1 MSAHDASC
9 VFCKIAQGAIPA
21 KKAYED
27 DELLAFHDI
36 NPKAALHLLIVPKA
50 HLVSLQHVDHTHAQ
64 LLGKMLVLA
73 AKLAADNG
81 SPGGFRTV
89 INTGKVGGQEVYHL
103 HVHVLG
109 GPERASL
116 GFNL

>member
-1 MSAHDASC
+1 MSHDPNC

-21 KKAYED
+21 KKVYED
-27 DELLAFHDI
+27 QELFAFHDI
-36 NPKAALHLLIVPKA
+36 NPKAPLHLLIIPKQ
-50 HLVSLQHVDHTHAQ
+50 HIVSLQQVDQTHAE

-73 AKLAADNG
+73 GKLAADNG

-109 GPERASL
+109 GPERVGV

>member
-1 MSAHDASC
+1 MSEHDPNC
-9 VFCKIAQGAIPA
+9 IFCKIAQGAIPA
-21 KKAYED
+21 KKVYED
-27 DELLAFHDI
+27 QELIAFHDI
-36 NPKAALHLLIVPKA
+36 NPKAPLHLLIIPKQ
-50 HLVSLQHVDHTHAQ
+50 HIVSLQHVEDSHAE

-73 AKLAADNG
+73 GKLAADNG

-89 INTGKVGGQEVYHL
+89 VNTGKVGGQEVYHL

-109 GPERASL
+109 GPERVSV

>member
-1 MSAHDASC
+1 MSEHDSNC
-9 VFCKIAQGAIPA
+9 IFCKIAQGAIPA
-21 KKAYED
+21 KKAHED

-36 NPKAALHLLIVPKA
+36 NPKAPLHLLIIPKQ
-50 HLVSLQHVDHTHAQ
+50 HIVSLQHVDQTHAE

-73 AKLAADNG
+73 GKLAAENG

-109 GPERASL
+109 GPERVGV

>member
-1 MSAHDASC
+1 MSQDPHC

-21 KKAYED
+21 KKVHED
-27 DELLAFHDI
+27 EALLAFYDI
-36 NPKAALHLLIVPKA
+36 NPKAPMHLLIIPKE
-50 HLVSLQHVDHTHAQ
+50 HLVSLQHVEHHHVE

-109 GPERASL
+109 GPERVGV